1 MGKARQAAA
10 LRALAVVYININPGF
25 RPDRDPADEQTG
37 EAMNALLDLAA
48 MHGLNA
54 RQIRTAAA
62 EVLAAEES

>member
-10 LRALAVVYININPGF
+10 LRALATVYLNINPTSSS
-25 RPDRDPADEQTG
+25 DREQADEQTG

-54 RQIRTAAA
+54 AQIRAAA
-62 EVLAAEES
+62 EGLRAEQS

>member
-10 LRALAVVYININPGF
+10 LRALATVYLNINPTSSS
-25 RPDRDPADEQTG
+25 DREQADEQTG

-54 RQIRTAAA
+54 RQIRAAA
-62 EVLAAEES
+62 EGLRAEKS